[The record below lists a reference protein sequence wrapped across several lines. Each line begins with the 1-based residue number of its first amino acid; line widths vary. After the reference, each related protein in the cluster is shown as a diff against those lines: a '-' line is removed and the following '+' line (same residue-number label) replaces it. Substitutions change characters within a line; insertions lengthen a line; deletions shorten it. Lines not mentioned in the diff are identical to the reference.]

1 MNLRR
6 RASNLIALEPVLILR
21 DYLVEVWPLRVE
33 FKRVRVETWVD
44 IARLELE
51 HFQVELVLLAD

>member
-1 MNLRR
+1 MYLRL

-21 DYLVEVWPLRVE
+21 DHLVKVRPLRVE
-33 FKRVRVETWVD
+33 FKRVEAETWVD

-51 HFQVELVLLAD
+51 HSHVELVLLAD

>member
-51 HFQVELVLLAD
+51 HSQVELVLLAD